1 MSFTASN
8 VNENSLDVENMPIVL
23 ADTDTVQIEIITNVS
38 ATNSENTLENASS
51 TETASNEGT
60 NIQGKTDSEC

>member
-8 VNENSLDVENMPIVL
+8 VNKNSLDVENMPIVL
-23 ADTDTVQIEIITNVS
+23 ADTDTVQIEVITNVS
-38 ATNSENTLENASS
+38 VNSENTLEHASS

>member
-8 VNENSLDVENMPIVL
+8 VNKNSLDVENMPIVL
-23 ADTDTVQIEIITNVS
+23 ADTDTVQIEVNTNVS
-38 ATNSENTLENASS
+38 VNSKNTLEHASS

>member
-1 MSFTASN
+1 
-8 VNENSLDVENMPIVL
+8 VNKNSLDVENMPIVL
-23 ADTDTVQIEIITNVS
+23 ADTDTVQIEVISITNVS
-38 ATNSENTLENASS
+38 VNSENTLEHASS